1 MDILSLKPT
10 IIVGITIAIGTALTP
25 TLASADAGVYQYTSK
40 GYSVTVSSDMKKY
53 RGCDTKK
60 RCIELTN
67 GEQLNETE
75 HQWKTKNN
83 YIYNM
88 SQISNGR
95 GKYMLKVYSPDRKL
109 MLKRVMNPLGGG
121 NVMSPERTDR
131 FFN

>member
-1 MDILSLKPT
+1 MKVLSLKQT
-10 IIVGITIAIGTALTP
+10 TLVGITIALGTALTP
-25 TLASADAGVYQYTSK
+25 TLASADVGIYKYTSK
-40 GYSVTVSSDMKKY
+40 GYSVTVSSDLNKY

-67 GEQLNETE
+67 GKELNETDY
-75 HQWKTKNN
+75 QWTTKNN

-95 GKYMLKVYSPDRKL
+95 GKYMLKVYSPARQL
-109 MLKRVMNPLGGG
+109 ILKRVMNPVGDG
-121 NVMSPERTDR
+121 VMSPAQTDR